1 MTNTVVFEP
10 KHPFVPP
17 TTIAQK
23 PLPVSPVI
31 PSPAGRTLPK
41 PAVAKSQP
49 FFSPPNAQGPHN
61 KQNLNVDSIAAMLL
75 PEIPSVRP
83 TDTNLYCVRF

>member
-17 TTIAQK
+17 TTVAQR

-31 PSPAGRTLPK
+31 PSPVGRTLPK
-41 PAVAKSQP
+41 PAVGKSQP
-49 FFSPPNAQGPHN
+49 IISPSSIPHN
-61 KQNLNVDSIAAMLL
+61 KQSVNVDSVATMSL

-83 TDTNLYCVRF
+83 TDPNLHCVRS